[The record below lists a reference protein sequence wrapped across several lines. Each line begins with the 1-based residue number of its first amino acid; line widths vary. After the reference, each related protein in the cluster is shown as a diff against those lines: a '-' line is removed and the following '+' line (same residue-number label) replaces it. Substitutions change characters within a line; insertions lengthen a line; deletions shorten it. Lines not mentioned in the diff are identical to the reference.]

1 MPRYRRLIPSSEKLF
16 YSISK
21 SIIYGFLLKPSKL
34 YLKRFGKAFRKIV
47 MRKYSIFQ
55 IYKFSITLV
64 MVTFK
69 LSVVCYSYIILL
81 FLFINSLNLKLNYL
95 IIIVLSLPKK
105 RNEKKIIIDVI

>member
-1 MPRYRRLIPSSEKLF
+1 
-16 YSISK
+16 
-21 SIIYGFLLKPSKL
+21 
-34 YLKRFGKAFRKIV
+34 
-47 MRKYSIFQ
+47 
-55 IYKFSITLV
+55 